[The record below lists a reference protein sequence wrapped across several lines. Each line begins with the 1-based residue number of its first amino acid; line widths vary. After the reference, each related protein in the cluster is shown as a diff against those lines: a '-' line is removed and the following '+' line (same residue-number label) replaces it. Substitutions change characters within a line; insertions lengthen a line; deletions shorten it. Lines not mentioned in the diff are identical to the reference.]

1 MKVPH
6 PFRWLTESGQSRA
19 FGVTAILALLT
30 MASLQ
35 VLDVPLRTA
44 PAPSGIISYQFAR
57 DLEGARRIL
66 TSWGPQARVYAGLN
80 LGLDYLYMVAYA
92 CALGLGCVLVARR
105 LGRWSG
111 SLTALG
117 VALSWGQWLAAL
129 LDAVENYA
137 LIRLLLGSERA
148 LWPALAYGCALPK
161 FLLVGAGILF
171 IGVGGVLSLL
181 RQGAGWRGSTRV

>member
-1 MKVPH
+1 MKLPH
-6 PFRWLTESGQSRA
+6 SFLWLTESGQSRA
-19 FGVTAILALLT
+19 FLVTSILALLV

-44 PAPSGIISYQFAR
+44 AAPSGIISYEFAR

-66 TSWGPQARVYAGLN
+66 SSWGPEARVYAGLS
-80 LGLDYLYMVAYA
+80 LGLDYLFMVTYA
-92 CALGLGCVLVARR
+92 CALGLGCALVARR
-105 LGRWSG
+105 LGRWSRG
-111 SLTALG
+111 LAALG
-117 VALSWGQWLAAL
+117 VVLSWGQWLAAA

-171 IGVGGVLSLL
+171 IGVGGILSL
-181 RQGAGWRGSTRV
+181 RQGVAQD

>member
-1 MKVPH
+1 MKLPH
-6 PFRWLTESGQSRA
+6 PFLWLTESGQSRA
-19 FGVTAILALLT
+19 FVVTSTLALLT

-35 VLDVPLRTA
+35 GLNIPLRTA
-44 PAPSGIISYQFAR
+44 AAPLGIISYEFAC
-57 DLEGARRIL
+57 DLDGSRRIL
-66 TSWGPQARVYAGLN
+66 ASWGPQAQVYAGLS
-80 LGLDYLYMVAYA
+80 LGLDYLFMAAYA

-111 SLTALG
+111 GLAALG

-161 FLLVGAGILF
+161 FLIVGAGILF
-171 IGVGGVLSLL
+171 IGVGGVLSL
-181 RQGAGWRGSTRV
+181 QRGVAQD